1 MQGMVSSFDE
11 RGGVCCRYVWS
22 EISPSVAI
30 LKTIGRYEN
39 TDYSGESGGLAEPLY
54 RYFDTDALDS
64 LVKCGPL
71 ATISLTLDAYTV
83 EINTDTVH
91 VTTSEPAPQ

>member
-1 MQGMVSSFDE
+1 MVSDLSE
-11 RGGVCCRYVWS
+11 GKGVCCRYAWS

-39 TDYSGESGGLAEPLY
+39 TDYSGEAGGLAEPLY
-54 RYFDTDALDS
+54 RYVDTDALDS
-64 LVKCGPL
+64 LVKCGTL
-71 ATISLTLDAYTV
+71 ATISLTLDEYTV

-91 VTTSEPAPQ
+91 VTTSGPTPQ